1 MMNSLRRI
9 LSPGRVLL
17 SGFFILLFSVAVQA
31 TDENIPPS
39 SWVYRALRRFE
50 LLGLVSVS
58 PDMPLSRS
66 SVRDYVRSMDL
77 TIEREG
83 LKLKPREAFLLKRL
97 KEEFLCDEGDL
108 SSREDRPI
116 IVYSEGK
123 NVIALDAS
131 IGASIT
137 KRVERVKG
145 EVDGT
150 FIPQV
155 LAGLGKHVT
164 FESNYD
170 VEISPEVDDYRRN
183 RKPSPRTR
191 SFRGVTSEFERGYVA
206 VHGDLWRF
214 DVGRDYVNLGDDL
227 REGLLV
233 SRTAG
238 SLDRML
244 FSFRVSRFDFKVIH
258 AVLDPGLDR
267 RLAVHRMTAR
277 LPGNI
282 YLGIGEAVLYG
293 GRGLDLVYLVPFSS
307 YYANQFNERADDNIL
322 WSFDWKVPF
331 RRFLFFGEVLIDDLQ
346 YEREEPA
353 PDRIGLNV
361 AFEALLPAGRED
373 LTLRFSYTYID
384 IFTYAHKD
392 SLLTSYVTGDG
403 SYPENPLIGSSL
415 GPDADRLYFGASYPV
430 SAPLDVGFSYEVVRR
445 GEGNDLREWDRVE
458 DPGLPFPSGNVLTE
472 RFMQFTARY
481 DLGRGSFINVNGGV
495 RFQSGGLEN
504 RDGKDY
510 FGSIELRLDL

>member
-1 MMNSLRRI
+1 M
-9 LSPGRVLL
+9 
-17 SGFFILLFSVAVQA
+17 LLFSVAVQA

-39 SWVYRALRRFE
+39 SWVYGALRRFE

-108 SSREDRPI
+108 SSRE
-116 IVYSEGK
+116 
-123 NVIALDAS
+123 
-131 IGASIT
+131 IT

-293 GRGLDLVYLVPFSS
+293 GRGLDFVYLVPFSS

-346 YEREEPA
+346 YERVFVHVY
-353 PDRIGLNV
+353 R
-361 AFEALLPAGRED
+361 
-373 LTLRFSYTYID
+373 YIHVR
-384 IFTYAHKD
+384 TQ
-392 SLLTSYVTGDG
+392 
-403 SYPENPLIGSSL
+403 
-415 GPDADRLYFGASYPV
+415 
-430 SAPLDVGFSYEVVRR
+430 GFSPYELCHR
-445 GEGNDLREWDRVE
+445 
-458 DPGLPFPSGNVLTE
+458 
-472 RFMQFTARY
+472 
-481 DLGRGSFINVNGGV
+481 
-495 RFQSGGLEN
+495 
-504 RDGKDY
+504 
-510 FGSIELRLDL
+510 